1 MMNLFSA
8 EFVGGDMHW
17 VCQEVKLDLLYE
29 DSLKTV
35 LSVTPSVNVGSLEHY
50 MEACRTSGPQGEH
63 KTYCMYKA

>member
-1 MMNLFSA
+1 MRSA
-8 EFVGGDMHW
+8 LGLPRGEIGSTIY
-17 VCQEVKLDLLYE
+17 LYE

-50 MEACRTSGPQGEH
+50 MQACRTSGPQGEH